1 MKNLSCWNKT
11 RHRRN
16 NKWLFCKKGKIE
28 NYRTYR
34 IVRLRNFRSLANEIL
49 FSKKGLPQSKKIW
62 SIKNIF
68 WYYNIV
74 CLYLNRHVQLREVE
88 FVFQPH
94 LPWIVTTPDGL
105 ISDQPNC
112 NDPIGILRIEQYV
125 QGHCEIVIFD
135 IFYLILI
142 SLLRI
147 KQGHASIKKVSSWRT
162 FHKLSTT
169 NESTRNF
176 TKTEQ
181 VLVTFLF
188 LFSTVWLCKHVFKK
202 MSLSHSFIRSTAFIK
217 TFYHLGLFEKW

>member
-1 MKNLSCWNKT
+1 M
-11 RHRRN
+11 
-16 NKWLFCKKGKIE
+16 
-28 NYRTYR
+28 
-34 IVRLRNFRSLANEIL
+34 
-49 FSKKGLPQSKKIW
+49 
-62 SIKNIF
+62 
-68 WYYNIV
+68 
-74 CLYLNRHVQLREVE
+74 
-88 FVFQPH
+88 
-94 LPWIVTTPDGL
+94 
-105 ISDQPNC
+105 
-112 NDPIGILRIEQYV
+112 
-125 QGHCEIVIFD
+125 IFD

-147 KQGHASIKKVSSWRT
+147 KQRHASIKKVSSWRT

-217 TFYHLGLFEKW
+217 TFYHLGLFEKWSTLDPKTFYAIPFQKLVFLISFYLEVLGKRQRNKKKLIFGQLSLFLFRLPC